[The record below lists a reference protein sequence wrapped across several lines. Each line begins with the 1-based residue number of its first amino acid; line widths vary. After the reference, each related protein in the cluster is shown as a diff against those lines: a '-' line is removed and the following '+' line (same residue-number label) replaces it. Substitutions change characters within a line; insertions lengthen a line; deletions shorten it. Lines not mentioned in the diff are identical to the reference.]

1 MLRLGRGVSLP
12 ASPSGSRPRSQAT
25 SWVSKTWD
33 IYQSAEFM
41 VAIHSRMTR
50 LKSDAIAGR
59 KVSDKC
65 LEDLA
70 TFKIARSLNINLD
83 VTLGE

>member
-1 MLRLGRGVSLP
+1 MSPCLETLGAIDSRL
-12 ASPSGSRPRSQAT
+12 
-25 SWVSKTWD
+25 
-33 IYQSAEFM
+33 
-41 VAIHSRMTR
+41 TR
-50 LKSDAIAGR
+50 LKSDLITGR

-83 VTLGE
+83 VTLGESRGISSTFLDEWLCVPNCF